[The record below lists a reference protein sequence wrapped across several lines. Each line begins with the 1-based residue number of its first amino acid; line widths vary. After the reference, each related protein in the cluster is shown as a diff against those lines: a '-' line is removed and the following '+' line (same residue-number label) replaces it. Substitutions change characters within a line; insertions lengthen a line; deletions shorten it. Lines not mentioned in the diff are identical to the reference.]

1 MKRVVVFGRGGSGKS
16 TLCRR
21 LDRLTSLP
29 VIELD
34 TIYWDGSLRPLT
46 PEDWSR
52 RQSIVVQADEWILDG
67 DLGPYDVTEPRLSR
81 ADTVIIM
88 DTSLTTCVWRAVRRG
103 RQRFDFWAWVFRWG
117 RTYRPQILADVQ
129 RYAPAA
135 EVVRLSNTRAAD
147 RWLERF
153 SDGR

>member
-1 MKRVVVFGRGGSGKS
+1 VKRVVVFGRGGSGKS

-21 LDRLTSLP
+21 LAQFTGLP

-34 TIYWDGSLRPLT
+34 TIYWDESLRPLT
-46 PEDWSR
+46 PEEWSR

>member
-21 LDRLTSLP
+21 LAQFTGLP

-34 TIYWDGSLRPLT
+34 TIYWDESLRPLT
-46 PEDWSR
+46 PEEWSR

>member
-1 MKRVVVFGRGGSGKS
+1 VKRVVVFGRGGSGKS

-21 LDRLTSLP
+21 LAQLTGLP

-34 TIYWDGSLRPLT
+34 TIYWDESLRPLT
-46 PEDWSR
+46 PEEWSR

>member
-21 LDRLTSLP
+21 LAQFTGLP

-34 TIYWDGSLRPLT
+34 TIYWDESLRPLT
-46 PEDWSR
+46 PEEWSR

-135 EVVRLSNTRAAD
+135 EVA
-147 RWLERF
+147 E
-153 SDGR
+153 

>member
-21 LDRLTSLP
+21 LAQLTGLP

-34 TIYWDGSLRPLT
+34 TIYWDESLRPLT
-46 PEDWSR
+46 PEEWSR

>member
-1 MKRVVVFGRGGSGKS
+1 
-16 TLCRR
+16 
-21 LDRLTSLP
+21 
-29 VIELD
+29 
-34 TIYWDGSLRPLT
+34 
-46 PEDWSR
+46 
-52 RQSIVVQADEWILDG
+52 
-67 DLGPYDVTEPRLSR
+67 
-81 ADTVIIM
+81 VIIM

>member
-21 LDRLTSLP
+21 LAQFTGLP

-34 TIYWDGSLRPLT
+34 TIYWDESLRPLT
-46 PEDWSR
+46 PEEWSR

-103 RQRFDFWAWVFRWG
+103 RQRFDFWAWVLRWG

-135 EVVRLSNTRAAD
+135 EVVRLSNARAAG

-153 SDGR
+153 SDER

>member
-21 LDRLTSLP
+21 LAQLTGLP

-34 TIYWDGSLRPLT
+34 TIYWDESLRPLT
-46 PEDWSR
+46 PEEWSR

-103 RQRFDFWAWVFRWG
+103 RQRFDFWAWVLRWG

>member
-21 LDRLTSLP
+21 LGRLTGLP

-34 TIYWDGSLRPLT
+34 TIYWDESLRPLT
-46 PEDWSR
+46 PAEWSR
-52 RQSIVVQADEWILDG
+52 RQSSVVHANEWILDG

-88 DTSLTTCVWRAVRRG
+88 DTPLTTCVWRVVRRG

-135 EVVRLSNTRAAD
+135 EVVRLSNARAAG

-153 SDGR
+153 SDER

>member
-1 MKRVVVFGRGGSGKS
+1 VKRVVVFGRGGSGKS

>member
-21 LDRLTSLP
+21 LGDVTGLP

-34 TIYWDGSLRPLT
+34 TLYWDESLHPLT
-46 PEDWSR
+46 PEEWSR

-103 RQRFDFWAWVFRWG
+103 RQRFDFWAWVLRWG

-135 EVVRLSNTRAAD
+135 EVVRLSNARAAG

-153 SDGR
+153 SDER

>member
-1 MKRVVVFGRGGSGKS
+1 VKRVVVFGRGGSGKS

-21 LDRLTSLP
+21 LAQLTGLP

-34 TIYWDGSLRPLT
+34 TIYWDESLRPLT
-46 PEDWSR
+46 PEEWSR

-135 EVVRLSNTRAAD
+135 EVVRMSNTRAAD